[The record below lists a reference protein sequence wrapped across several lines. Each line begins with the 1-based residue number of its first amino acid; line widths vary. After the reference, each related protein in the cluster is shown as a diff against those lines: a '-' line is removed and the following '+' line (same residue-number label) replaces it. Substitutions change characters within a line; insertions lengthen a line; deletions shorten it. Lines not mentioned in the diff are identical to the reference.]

1 MGRRRLSDEDKGKLI
16 NTNSRV
22 FAALQGLV
30 TSFSIPEKI
39 WYGAADKAISTIYT
53 LHPAPDFFLLPRL
66 QKKSLSSVFSVLGT
80 EDVSNGDE
88 TENDASLSSVSPSKL
103 GRFLFVISH
112 IALNH
117 LVYIENSVRKIQ
129 KQIRKN
135 EKSQSTTEDLQSDV
149 SKSSEAQGIN
159 AELGLGATIDIAIES
174 LAERA
179 EKEIVCCSSEKNLIG
194 LCGPFLSKLCR
205 NLTLLQKVPRPTS
218 FCNACSLQAND
229 HRCRVLVK
237 GYINEMTVR
246 IEDEDER
253 ISSLAKLFFHELS
266 KTGSNPI
273 YNLLPDI
280 LGRLQSTP
288 QRRNLLQYYAVL
300 N

>member
-1 MGRRRLSDEDKGKLI
+1 MLIGVWRTDGILSAHGWPTGLRYLRPTSPLPRCLRGTRGGRNWRYLRWEDQPRFQLARTACLALQRLSDEDKGKLI

-53 LHPAPDFFLLPRL
+53 LHPAPEIFATETA
-66 QKKSLSSVFSVLGT
+66 KKSLSSVFSVLGT

-149 SKSSEAQGIN
+149 SKSSEVI
-159 AELGLGATIDIAIES
+159 
-174 LAERA
+174 LA
-179 EKEIVCCSSEKNLIG
+179 
-194 LCGPFLSKLCR
+194 
-205 NLTLLQKVPRPTS
+205 
-218 FCNACSLQAND
+218 
-229 HRCRVLVK
+229 
-237 GYINEMTVR
+237 
-246 IEDEDER
+246 
-253 ISSLAKLFFHELS
+253 
-266 KTGSNPI
+266 
-273 YNLLPDI
+273 
-280 LGRLQSTP
+280 
-288 QRRNLLQYYAVL
+288 
-300 N
+300 